1 MSRNAWL
8 IPLSLGWACT
18 APDAPAKGEGGEG
31 LTDSSADDA
40 ADDSAIDT
48 EDPASGDGSITGIVT
63 VSLYTT
69 DANGDRQA
77 LEWDDV
83 YGPGRFPFGDI
94 FVAAYTVTDEG
105 AIIYHDDYVV
115 YAPDHAGSPFSLKVD
130 PEESDSVYVY
140 AVLDY
145 WGDGVLSPNEP
156 LGVWPDA
163 IDVTAGEESSG
174 LEIPILVPYYNFD
187 GGGGGGGGGDGVGG
201 GGGDGSPPGPLVK
214 ISGDVDI
221 TIGYAGGTTVAM
233 LYDSAGIGPYYMKAF
248 TPVPKKGGAT
258 ASYDLTV
265 AASFGTSRL
274 VAAWDSNYNGL
285 IDPSDK
291 WGGYVKDDGTAG
303 NPIVVAAEDMP
314 GMNLELPFGNEN
326 SSIVPFHTVSGT
338 LTLRDG
344 AAAYDAGTQFYIG
357 ALKYRPDAAFTVTEM
372 EDAYDYSTYTPA
384 SFVGD
389 VVDYRL
395 IVPSNTITYV
405 WAYADLDADGNL
417 HEDGEPLG
425 APLNASGKV
434 ATGTDNVENLN
445 VTLTFP
451 DTPE

>member
-1 MSRNAWL
+1 MVRFSWV
-8 IPLSLGWACT
+8 IPLSFGWACT
-18 APDAPAKGEGGEG
+18 APDAPAKEDGEEG
-31 LTDSSADDA
+31 LTDSLPGDSAG
-40 ADDSAIDT
+40 DSAIDT
-48 EDPASGDGSITGIVT
+48 EDPATGDGTITGIVT

-69 DANGDRQA
+69 DANGDREA
-77 LEWDDV
+77 LDWDEV

-105 AIIYHDDYVV
+105 AIVYHDDYVV
-115 YAPDHAGSPFSLKVD
+115 YAPDHAGSPFSLKID
-130 PEESDSVYVY
+130 PDEADSVYVY

-145 WGDGVLSPNEP
+145 WGDGILSPNEP

-163 IDVTAGEESSG
+163 IEIEAGEETSG
-174 LEIPILVPYYNFD
+174 VEIPIVVPYYNFD
-187 GGGGGGGGGDGVGG
+187 GGGGGI
-201 GGGDGSPPGPLVK
+201 GDGSTGGPWVT

-221 TIGYAGGTTVAM
+221 TVGYAGGTTVTM
-233 LYDSAGIGPYYMKAF
+233 LYDNAGLGPYYMTSF
-248 TPVPKKGGAT
+248 SPVPRKGGAD
-258 ASYDLTV
+258 ASYEMTV
-265 AASFGTSRL
+265 GANFGTSRL
-274 VAAWDSNYNGL
+274 VAAWDANYNGL

-291 WGGYVKDDGTAG
+291 WGGYVNAEGTSG
-303 NPIVVAAEDMP
+303 NPIVVGDSDMP
-314 GMNLELPFGNEN
+314 GMNIELPFGNEN

-344 AAAYDAGTQFYIG
+344 AAAYDAGTEFYIG
-357 ALKYRPDAAFTVTEM
+357 ALKYRPDTTFTVDEM
-372 EDAYDYSTYTPA
+372 KDAYDYSAYTPA

-389 VVDYRL
+389 SVNYML

-425 APLNASGKV
+425 APSNESGKV
-434 ATGTDNVENLN
+434 STGTDNVENLN